1 MYPSLHKLGNFKSDY
16 FTEALHHITWGK
28 IQRCRGGRNFECA
41 ENSTD
46 KARQYTDWGICPS
59 LNVPSKFCSPSPPL
73 LCSTTILDFAE
84 GLWNDKNGHGARCS
98 RRFQPFCSH
107 ENSIERLL
115 IGKLIKFR
123 TKTAR
128 KSAQSGLPS
137 KCGRRAGTNVDAD
150 AGLLSSPVCPLLTD
164 NGLLGVWAA
173 LSSSEP
179 STSNA
184 PLSGAV

>member
-1 MYPSLHKLGNFKSDY
+1 M
-16 FTEALHHITWGK
+16 E
-28 IQRCRGGRNFECA
+28 
-41 ENSTD
+41 
-46 KARQYTDWGICPS
+46 RQKWPWS
-59 LNVPSKFCSPSPPL
+59 EVLQ
-73 LCSTTILDFAE
+73 TIPA
-84 GLWNDKNGHGARCS
+84 
-98 RRFQPFCSH
+98 FCSH

-150 AGLLSSPVCPLLTD
+150 AGLPSSPVCPLLTD

-184 PLSGAV
+184 PLSGAVWGSKVGKVTASAVNEVSALGCESKRDVEGRMEIICEGDVGEDEMGSSVLLSVVGDWLCC

>member
-1 MYPSLHKLGNFKSDY
+1 MSLASF
-16 FTEALHHITWGK
+16 A
-28 IQRCRGGRNFECA
+28 
-41 ENSTD
+41 
-46 KARQYTDWGICPS
+46 ARAPI
-59 LNVPSKFCSPSPPL
+59 

-84 GLWNDKNGHGARCS
+84 GLRNDKNGLGARCS

-107 ENSIERLL
+107 ENNIERLL

-123 TKTAR
+123 TKTAG
-128 KSAQSGLPS
+128 KGAQSGLLS

-150 AGLLSSPVCPLLTD
+150 AGLLSSPACSLLID

-179 STSNA
+179 STLNA
-184 PLSGAV
+184 PVSGAV